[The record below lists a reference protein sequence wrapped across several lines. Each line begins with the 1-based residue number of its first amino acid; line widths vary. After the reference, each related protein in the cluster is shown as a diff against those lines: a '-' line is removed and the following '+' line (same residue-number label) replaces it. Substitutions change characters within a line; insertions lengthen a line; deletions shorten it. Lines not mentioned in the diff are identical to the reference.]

1 MWKITRIIAALLTV
15 SIVVFV
21 PLFAFPESVKGEEK
35 PIKTEEYKFA
45 LTLWNI
51 DVFEGGTGS
60 RGDFLAARANERT
73 DDGIIILVKSHTP
86 ESVKKSIE
94 KGEIPDM
101 VSFGVG
107 VDSVRLLCRYLPSSD
122 FKGGVIGGKTYA
134 VPWCLGGYYL
144 IVKQA
149 DNRLI
154 EGLNLKN
161 TNLNGVIVSQN
172 SYNLPV
178 LAMKTS
184 GVTATAAEYLSP
196 MDASLKFVTKEGG
209 VLLGTQRDLRR
220 LEKRGVAFSA
230 YPLTGFSDLC
240 QYIAVTTKSDEK
252 YRACLDFIR
261 YITSEKV
268 QDKLWKI
275 GMMRADGKT
284 DDKTGGNADFYGYD
298 FNKNK
303 HTISPFSSVDTI
315 EEAKKLLNTQKIDD
329 FIDDKVKNTL
339 KNLR

>member
-1 MWKITRIIAALLTV
+1 MWKITRIVAAVLTV
-15 SIVVFV
+15 AIVVFV

-35 PIKTEEYKFA
+35 PIKSEEYKFV
-45 LTLWNI
+45 LTLWNV

-60 RGDFLAARANERT
+60 RTDFLVARANERT

-86 ESVKKSIE
+86 DSVKKSIE
-94 KGEIPDM
+94 NGEIPDM

-107 VDSVRLLCRYLPSSD
+107 AEAVRLLCRELPSSD
-122 FKGGVIGGKTYA
+122 FKGGETGGKIYA

-144 IVKQA
+144 ITKQA

-154 EGLNLKN
+154 EGLNAKN
-161 TNLNGVIVSQN
+161 KTLDAVIVSQN

-178 LAMKTS
+178 LSLKTS
-184 GVTATAAEYLSP
+184 GVTATSAEYLSP
-196 MDASLKFVTKEGG
+196 MDAYLKFVKTDGN

-220 LEKRGVAFSA
+220 LEKRGVAFAA

-252 YRACLDFIR
+252 YRACLDFLR
-261 YITSEKV
+261 YITGEKV
-268 QDKLWKI
+268 QDKVWKI
-275 GMMRADGKT
+275 GMMRADGKA
-284 DDKTGGNADFYGYD
+284 DDKGEFYGYD
-298 FNKNK
+298 FAENKY
-303 HTISPFSSVDTI
+303 TISPFSSAEGV

>member
-1 MWKITRIIAALLTV
+1 MWKITRIIAAAMTV
-15 SIVVFV
+15 AIVVFT
-21 PLFAFPESVKGEEK
+21 PLFAFPESVKGEKK
-35 PIKTEEYKFA
+35 PIKTEEYKFV

-60 RGDFLAARANERT
+60 RADFLAARANERT

-94 KGEIPDM
+94 NGEIPDM

-107 VDSVRLLCRYLPSSD
+107 VDSVRLLCRELPSSD

-134 VPWCLGGYYL
+134 VPWCSGGYYL
-144 IVKQA
+144 IAKQA

-154 EGLNLKN
+154 EGLNSKN
-161 TNLNGVIVSQN
+161 ANIGSVIVSQN

-178 LAMKTS
+178 LSMKTS

-196 MDASLKFVTKEGG
+196 MDAYLKFVTKDGG

-220 LEKRGVAFSA
+220 LQKRGVAFTA

-252 YRACLDFIR
+252 YRACLDFLR
-261 YITSEKV
+261 YIASEKV

-275 GMMRADGKT
+275 GMMRADGKS
-284 DDKTGGNADFYGYD
+284 DDSSGGKAEFYGYD
-298 FNKNK
+298 FDKNK
-303 HTISPFSSVDTI
+303 YTISPFSGVDTV
-315 EEAKKLLNTQKIDD
+315 EETKKILNTQKIDD
-329 FIDDKVKNTL
+329 LIDDKVKNTL